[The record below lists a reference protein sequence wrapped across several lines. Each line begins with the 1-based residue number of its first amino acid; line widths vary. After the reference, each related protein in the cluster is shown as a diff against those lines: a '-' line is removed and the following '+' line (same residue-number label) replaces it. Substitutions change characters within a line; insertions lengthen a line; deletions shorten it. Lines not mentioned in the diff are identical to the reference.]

1 MPTLLKFSV
10 KAKSL
15 FSNILILFLIF
26 SIYKFISPLI
36 LVIRL
41 LKLSNLYSKLSPNL
55 VIWSHLSIISI
66 LVFCTIGT
74 TYLENYFNLLYSYF
88 YYSGIRLYTVS
99 YIFVLFFSINV
110 SLKVYISSLI
120 YLYFLITN
128 SVLYLRNR

>member
-1 MPTLLKFSV
+1 MPTFLKFYVKVASV
-10 KAKSL
+10 

-66 LVFCTIGT
+66 FVFCTIGT
-74 TYLENYFNLLYSYF
+74 TSFENYFSLLYSYF

-99 YIFVLFFSINV
+99 YIFALFFSINV
-110 SLKVYISSLI
+110 SLNVYMSSLI
-120 YLYFLITN
+120 YLYFRTTS
-128 SVLYLRNR
+128 SVLYLRNL